1 MKIRAVGYRFL
12 IFSSLF
18 LLWSASSLQLWAGQ
32 NYPSHVT
39 VFGPPSAATAPA
51 SKVDPAEKA
60 DIRHLMDLAGTKA
73 TVQQMMNY
81 MDKNLRP
88 LLLHAF
94 PPGPYRERLIELF
107 LEKFN
112 TKATPQY
119 VMNLAI
125 PYYAQYF
132 SEADIKGL
140 IQFYETPLGQ
150 KWVRALPKLRAALL
164 AKSQSLG
171 GQLGRQ
177 TMMEVLREHPHLAQE
192 FVAAQRAAHSRQ
204 AGGQ

>member
-1 MKIRAVGYRFL
+1 MKIRTIGYWFL
-12 IFSSLF
+12 TFGSLC
-18 LLWSASSLQLWAGQ
+18 LLWSASARPVCAGQ
-32 NYPSHVT
+32 NYPRHVT
-39 VFGPPSAATAPA
+39 VFGQSSAATAPA
-51 SKVDPAEKA
+51 PKVAPAEEA
-60 DIRHLMDLAGTKA
+60 DIRQLMDLVGTKA
-73 TVQQMMNY
+73 TVQQMMSF

-112 TKATPQY
+112 AKATPQY

-125 PYYAQYF
+125 PFYAQYF
-132 SEADIKGL
+132 SDADIKGL

-150 KWVRALPKLRAALL
+150 KWARTLPKLRAALL
-164 AKSQSLG
+164 AESQSLG

-177 TMMEVLREHPHLAQE
+177 TMIEVLRQHPHLAQE
-192 FVAAQRAAHSRQ
+192 FVAAQHAAHSRP